1 MSLFSQTI
9 VFNDE
14 FPLELSMLVKR
25 SPDVYVSSKHQPL
38 VINHDLQPLRH
49 SRHGGKNSPYVG

>member
-1 MSLFSQTI
+1 MSLFSQRI

-25 SPDVYVSSKHQPL
+25 SPDVYLSSKYQPL
-38 VINHDLQPLRH
+38 VINPDLQP
-49 SRHGGKNSPYVG
+49 SRH